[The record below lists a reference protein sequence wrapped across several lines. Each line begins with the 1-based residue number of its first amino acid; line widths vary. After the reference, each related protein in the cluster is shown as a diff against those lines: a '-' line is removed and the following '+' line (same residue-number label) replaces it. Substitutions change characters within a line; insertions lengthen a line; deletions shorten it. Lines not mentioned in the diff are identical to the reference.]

1 MTMNM
6 PLALTYLNEDAL
18 LHIDMLEAVRREKGE
33 LLFAAKE
40 GVLLRHAAADAY
52 MMSAKDE
59 YTARSMLNLIPRA
72 DLFVAHQTFTIPLVE
87 EALHLHASLACVQAV
102 YLGREPVAVQRQH
115 LAIEMLDHTH
125 LPFVAQWY
133 SHQLDPEYL
142 LEQLNAGV
150 MYGAYVEG
158 ALAGFIG
165 EHAEGSIGMLEV
177 LPQFQRCGIGEALEA
192 FQTNRHL
199 AEGYVPFGQVV
210 EGNTA
215 SLKLQEKL
223 GYTLSEGRIYWM
235 K

>member
-1 MTMNM
+1 MNM

-18 LHIDMLEAVRREKGE
+18 LHIDMLEAIRREKGD
-33 LLFAAKE
+33 LLFAAKA
-40 GVLLRHAAADAY
+40 GVLLRHTAADVY
-52 MMSAKDE
+52 MMSAKDAH
-59 YTARSMLNLIPRA
+59 TARSMLNLIPRA
-72 DLFVAHQTFTIPLVE
+72 DLFVAHQPFTIPLVE
-87 EALHLHASLACVQAV
+87 ETLHLHASLACVQAV
-102 YLGREPVAVQRQH
+102 YLGREPVKGTAGQF
-115 LAIEMLDHTH
+115 AIKALNHTH
-125 LPFVAQWY
+125 LSFVAQWY
-133 SHQLDPEYL
+133 SHHLDPDYL

-150 MYGAYVEG
+150 MYGAYAEG
-158 ALAGFIG
+158 ELAGFIG

-177 LPQFQRCGIGEALEA
+177 LPQFQRRGIGEALEA

-223 GYTLSEGRIYWM
+223 GYTLSEGRICWM

>member
-1 MTMNM
+1 M

-18 LHIDMLEAVRREKGE
+18 LHIDMLEAIRREKGD
-33 LLFAAKE
+33 LLFAAKK
-40 GVLLRHAAADAY
+40 GVLLRHTAADVY
-52 MMSAKDE
+52 MMSAKDT
-59 YTARSMLNLIPRA
+59 YTARSMLKLIPRA
-72 DLFVAHQTFTIPLVE
+72 DLFVAHQPFTIPLIE
-87 EALHLHASLACVQAV
+87 EALHLHASLACLQAV
-102 YLGREPVAVQRQH
+102 YLSQEPVAVLQVGKPTIK
-115 LAIEMLDHTH
+115 ALDHTH
-125 LPFVAQWY
+125 LSFVAQWY
-133 SHQLDPEYL
+133 SHHLDPEYL

-158 ALAGFIG
+158 TLAGFIG

-177 LPQFQRCGIGEALEA
+177 LPQFQRRGIGEALEA

-199 AEGYVPFGQVV
+199 AQGYVPFGQVV